1 MVKPPN
7 RWNDAD
13 RQAFQD
19 GNRLRAATIPDKKK
33 ARNKQACRVRIIPQD
48 HNFD

>member
-1 MVKPPN
+1 MVKPIN
-7 RWNDAD
+7 KWNDAD

-19 GNRLRAATIPDKKK
+19 GNRLRAATIPSKKRV
-33 ARNKQACRVRIIPQD
+33 RNKHACRVKIPIN

>member
-1 MVKPPN
+1 MKKPTN
-7 RWNDAD
+7 KWNDAD

-33 ARNKQACRVRIIPQD
+33 ARNKHACRVKIPID

>member
-7 RWNDAD
+7 TWNDAD

-19 GNRLRAATIPDKKK
+19 GNRLRAATILNKKK
-33 ARNKQACRVRIIPQD
+33 ARNKRACRVKIPID
-48 HNFD
+48 HMFD